1 MPTEKNKHKRR
12 TRTRDEDRKEQKGEG
27 QKKRRNLE
35 RNPPI
40 TLVINCKCYECDR
53 VFQTVLQKSGM
64 VDHVIFVTI
73 PTITKALLD
82 NHALATKKR
91 NSAKISGYISLLVE
105 N

>member
-1 MPTEKNKHKRR
+1 MPTEKNEHKRR

-35 RNPPI
+35 RNPPT
-40 TLVINCKCYECDR
+40 TLVVNCECYECDR
-53 VFQTVLQKSGM
+53 VFQTALQKSGM
-64 VDHVIFVTI
+64 VDHVIFV
-73 PTITKALLD
+73 TITKALLD

-91 NSAKISGYISLLVE
+91 NSAKISGYISLSVI